1 MNEPLPS
8 GQEHVKLA
16 LEVADVPAHIQGEL
30 VQQAALGLEGAGERV
45 QQAPGGG
52 QGADGDGLPHSGAG
66 VHCVQGADDL
76 LQVGDVS
83 GQQDPDDNSK

>member
-1 MNEPLPS
+1 MNAS
-8 GQEHVKLA
+8 SKH
-16 LEVADVPAHIQGEL
+16 QGEDKKL
-30 VQQAALGLEGAGERV
+30 S
-45 QQAPGGG
+45 
-52 QGADGDGLPHSGAG
+52 DGLPHSGAG

>member
-1 MNEPLPS
+1 M
-8 GQEHVKLA
+8 
-16 LEVADVPAHIQGEL
+16 
-30 VQQAALGLEGAGERV
+30 GLERAGERV

-52 QGADGDGLPHSGAG
+52 QGADGLPHSGAG